1 MTLSEEHQITLALQ
15 ALQSTKTL
23 SIRKAAKIYNI
34 SRTTLSRRKKGRS
47 DRDAFAIKTRK
58 LTILEE
64 DVVLQRILDL
74 DSQAFSPRLR
84 EVADMANLLL
94 RDRDAERVGINW
106 ASRFVQRQPLLKT
119 VLSRKYDYQRALCE
133 DPKIIRPWFD
143 LVRNFTAK
151 YGIPEDDIYNFDETG
166 FMMGQ
171 IQPHMVVT
179 RSDRVGKPHLAQPG
193 NREWATAIQAIN
205 ALGWAVPPYLIVK
218 GQYHLASWTHDNHL
232 PLDWRIAVSKNGWTT
247 NEIGLD
253 WIKHFDQSTK
263 TRVKGKYRLLILDGH
278 ESHHSMEFESYCRD
292 NDIKT
297 LCMPPHSSHIL
308 QPLDVG
314 VFGPLKTAYGRQ
326 IEHLMKARITYITK
340 EDFFPAFLEAFNTS
354 ITQENIQG
362 GFRGAGLVPL
372 DAKRVLSKLDVRLLT
387 PTPPGTPLELPTVW
401 ESKTPNNPI
410 EATSQSEYLRNRVIR
425 HQNSSP
431 SPILDGIN
439 KIAKGTQRVMHE
451 VAILREEVAT
461 LRKANEA
468 LSKRR
473 RAKKTRLRQGGSL
486 NVQESQDIVAQQEVN
501 SQITQEEH
509 LGRGRKPR
517 DKTRVR
523 RCGICGKTGHNAR
536 TCQIVVEP
544 SSSDTGS
551 ISSSLNED
559 S

>member
-1 MTLSEEHQITLALQ
+1 
-15 ALQSTKTL
+15 
-23 SIRKAAKIYNI
+23 
-34 SRTTLSRRKKGRS
+34 
-47 DRDAFAIKTRK
+47 
-58 LTILEE
+58 
-64 DVVLQRILDL
+64 
-74 DSQAFSPRLR
+74 
-84 EVADMANLLL
+84 
-94 RDRDAERVGINW
+94 
-106 ASRFVQRQPLLKT
+106 
-119 VLSRKYDYQRALCE
+119 
-133 DPKIIRPWFD
+133 
-143 LVRNFTAK
+143 
-151 YGIPEDDIYNFDETG
+151 
-166 FMMGQ
+166 MMGQ

-179 RSDRVGKPHLAQPG
+179 RSDRVGKPHVAQPG
-193 NREWATAIQAIN
+193 NREWATVIQGIN

-232 PLDWRIAVSKNGWTT
+232 PLNWGIAVSKNGWTT

-263 TRVKGKYRLLILDGH
+263 TRTKGKYRLLVLDGH

-314 VFGPLKTAYGRQ
+314 VFGPLKKAYGRQ
-326 IEHLMKARITYITK
+326 IEHLMKARVTHITK
-340 EDFFPAFLEAFNTS
+340 EDFFPAFLEAFNASLTE
-354 ITQENIQG
+354 ENIQG

-372 DAKRVLSKLDVRLLT
+372 DVERVLSRLDVRLST
-387 PTPPGTPLELPTVW
+387 PTPPGASGSLPAIW
-401 ESKTPNNPI
+401 ESKTPHNPM

-425 HQNSSP
+425 HQSSSP
-431 SPILDGIN
+431 SPIIDGIN
-439 KIAKGTQRVMHE
+439 KIAKGTQRVMHG

-501 SQITQEEH
+501 GQIAQEERS
-509 LGRGRKPR
+509 GRGRKPR
-517 DKTRVR
+517 DKTRIR
-523 RCGICGKTGHNAR
+523 RCGVCGKTGHNAR
-536 TCQIVVEP
+536 TCQVVAES

-551 ISSSLNED
+551 ISSS
-559 S
+559 SS